1 MPQDAR
7 AAEAHALLVDRLR
20 ALTSSEQW
28 LAMLEMSR
36 RFHTYSARNVLLLMV
51 QGAQGRVA
59 GYRTW
64 QTIPAE
70 AGGTCQVR
78 KGAKAMTILA
88 PVTRS
93 TVDLDEATGER
104 KTRRVLV
111 GFKAVRVFDETALV
125 SPPATETVVPELLK
139 GTAAEEVYDSLAAQV
154 RKAGLRVEDGDCA
167 PANGRTDWTSRLVT
181 VRPDLEPAQ
190 RTKTLAHELAHV
202 HLHDPDGA
210 RDLSMSRERM
220 EVEAESVA
228 YLVCAHI
235 GIDSATYTVPYVAH
249 WSAGNV
255 ELVQQTAERV
265 IDTARTITD
274 GLDQELSPVRAPDQA
289 PTRLPTAPIVSSAA
303 EARSRTQHP
312 SAGALE
318 VDDDLAEVRHRVEA
332 EAAVLVGWLA
342 ANPEAWGADP
352 GDREALQRL
361 AARGRTAVTQRV
373 ANARERLAEL
383 IHHPA
388 APEPLDL
395 MPSISP
401 ELTRTG
407 DT

>member
-36 RFHTYSARNVLLLMV
+36 RFHSYSARNVLLLMV

-70 AGGTCQVR
+70 GGDTCQVR
-78 KGAKAMTILA
+78 KGARAMTILA

-93 TVDLDEATGER
+93 TVEIDESTGER

-125 SPPATETVVPELLK
+125 SPPADETVVPELLK
-139 GTAAEEVYDSLAAQV
+139 GTAAQEVYDSLAVQV
-154 RKAGLRVEDGDCA
+154 RKAGFQVEDGDCA
-167 PANGRTDWTSRLVT
+167 PANGRTDWTTRLVT
-181 VRPDLEPAQ
+181 MRPDLEPAQ
-190 RTKTLAHELAHV
+190 RTKTLAHELGHV
-202 HLHDPDGA
+202 HLHDPDHA
-210 RDLSMSRERM
+210 REMRMSRERM

-265 IDTARTITD
+265 IDTARRITD
-274 GLDQELSPVRAPDQA
+274 GLDQALSPALAPDQA
-289 PTRLPTAPIVSSAA
+289 PTVLPCPPVASPDA
-303 EARSRTQHP
+303 EARSRTHHP
-312 SAGALE
+312 SARTPD
-318 VDDDLAEVRHRVEA
+318 VDDDLAEVRQRVEA

-342 ANPEAWGADP
+342 SNPDTWGADP
-352 GDREALQRL
+352 RDRDALQRL
-361 AARGRTAVTQRV
+361 AAHGPTAVTQRV
-373 ANARERLAEL
+373 SNARERLAEL

-395 MPSISP
+395 MPGQSA

>member
-1 MPQDAR
+1 MRPR
-7 AAEAHALLVDRLR
+7 SSLHRL
-20 ALTSSEQW
+20 
-28 LAMLEMSR
+28 
-36 RFHTYSARNVLLLMV
+36 
-51 QGAQGRVA
+51 
-59 GYRTW
+59 
-64 QTIPAE
+64 
-70 AGGTCQVR
+70 
-78 KGAKAMTILA
+78 
-88 PVTRS
+88 TRPS
-93 TVDLDEATGER
+93 C
-104 KTRRVLV
+104 
-111 GFKAVRVFDETALV
+111 
-125 SPPATETVVPELLK
+125 PELLK
-139 GTAAEEVYDSLAAQV
+139 GTAAQEVYDSLAAQV
-154 RKAGLRVEDGDCA
+154 RKAGFQLEDGDCA
-167 PANGRTDWTSRLVT
+167 PANGRTDWTTRLVT

-202 HLHDPDGA
+202 HLHDPDRA
-210 RDLSMSRERM
+210 RELRMSRERM

-265 IDTARTITD
+265 IDTARRITD
-274 GLDQELSPVRAPDQA
+274 GLDQALSPALAPDQA
-289 PTRLPTAPIVSSAA
+289 PTPLPTPPIASPEA
-303 EARSRTQHP
+303 EARSRAQHP
-312 SAGALE
+312 SAGTPG
-318 VDDDLAEVRHRVEA
+318 VDDDLAEVRQRVEA

-342 ANPEAWGADP
+342 ANPDTWGADP
-352 GDREALQRL
+352 RDREALQRL
-361 AARGRTAVTQRV
+361 AARGPTPVTPRV